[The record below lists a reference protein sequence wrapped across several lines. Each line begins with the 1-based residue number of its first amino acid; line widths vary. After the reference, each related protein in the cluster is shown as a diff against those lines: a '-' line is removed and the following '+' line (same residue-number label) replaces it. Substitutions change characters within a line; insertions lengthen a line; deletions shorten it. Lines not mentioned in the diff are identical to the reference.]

1 MEADEL
7 VVAEQIAAGQ
17 AALAAG
23 RWAEA
28 RVAFEA
34 AVAAAPGDGVALD
47 GLGEVLWWLGD
58 PSRSQQCR
66 ESAYAEFRSTGDT
79 ERALN
84 AALGIAVTYE
94 ANFGNSAAASG
105 WVSRAERLLTG
116 ADDPY
121 AGWTSATRAYV
132 TGDARQAA
140 ASYREALAT
149 ARRGGDIDLELCS
162 LSGLGEKLVLLGE
175 VEKGLA
181 LLDEAMAG
189 ALGGEC
195 TRLDTVAYISCDMLV
210 ACEFAADLDRARQWC
225 QVADRFIARYG
236 CPFLSTRCR
245 VVYGS
250 VLVSAGQWD
259 EGEQEL
265 LRAIAMS
272 HGAGPALATEAV
284 ARLAELRL
292 RQGRTEEA
300 ARLLGGRENE
310 LRGCLAVAA
319 LRLAR
324 GDGPGATTAVRRWLA
339 ETAAQQLSSASAL
352 ELSVRTH
359 LASDDLDG
367 ARAAAAALTRLAE
380 HRRLPY
386 VEALAAA
393 SAAYVSTATD
403 PPDGQAS
410 ELWERAV
417 RLFSRLGMPYEVAS
431 AQLELARTLADGQP
445 DAAVAEATAAL
456 DTFTGMGAIPAADAT
471 AALLRS
477 LGRTPPPGQ
486 RTTGELTRREREVL
500 RLIGLGLSNPEIGAR
515 LHISRK
521 TAEHHVSHVLAKLG
535 ARNRAEAVARAVV
548 IRTD

>member
-7 VVAEQIAAGQ
+7 VAAGQIATGQ

-34 AVAAAPGDGVALD
+34 AVDTAPTDGAALD

-58 PSRSQQCR
+58 PTRSQQCR
-66 ESAYAEFRSTGDT
+66 EAAYARFRSTGDT
-79 ERALN
+79 GRAVN

-116 ADDPY
+116 TGDPY
-121 AGWTSATRAYV
+121 AGWAAVTRAYV
-132 TGDARQAA
+132 TGDAKQAA
-140 ASYREALAT
+140 ASYREALAA
-149 ARRGGDIDLELCS
+149 ARRVGDIDLELCS

-181 LLDEAMAG
+181 MLDEAMAG

-195 TRLDTVAYISCDMLV
+195 TRLDAVAYISCYMLV
-210 ACEFAADLDRARQWC
+210 ACELAADLDRARQWC

-272 HGAGPALATEAV
+272 QGAGPALATEAV

-352 ELSVRTH
+352 ALSVRTH

-367 ARAAAAALTRLAE
+367 ARAAAATLTSLAE
-380 HRRLPY
+380 QRRLPY
-386 VEALAAA
+386 VEALATA

-403 PPDGQAS
+403 PPDGQAG
-410 ELWERAV
+410 ELWERTV

-431 AQLELARTLADGQP
+431 AQLELARTLADDHP
-445 DAAVAEATAAL
+445 DAAAAEATAAL

-486 RTTGELTRREREVL
+486 RGTGELTRRERQVL

-535 ARNRAEAVARAVV
+535 ARNRAEAVARAVLT
-548 IRTD
+548 RSD

>member
-7 VVAEQIAAGQ
+7 VATGQ

-23 RWAEA
+23 RWADA
-28 RVAFEA
+28 QVAFEA
-34 AVAAAPGDGVALD
+34 ALEAAPGNGVALD

-58 PSRSQQCR
+58 PSRSRQCR
-66 ESAYAEFRSTGDT
+66 ESAYAVFRSTGD
-79 ERALN
+79 RKHALN

-94 ANFGNSAAASG
+94 ANFGNSAAAGG

-121 AGWTSATRAYV
+121 AGWTSAIRAYV
-132 TGDARQAA
+132 TGDAKQAA
-140 ASYREALAT
+140 ASYREALST
-149 ARRGGDIDLELCS
+149 ARRIGDIDLELCS

-175 VEKGLA
+175 VEQGLA

-195 TRLDTVAYISCDMLV
+195 TRLDVVAYISCDMLV
-210 ACEFAADLDRARQWC
+210 ACDVAADLDRARQWC

-245 VVYGS
+245 VVYAS

-272 HGAGPALATEAV
+272 QGAGPALATEAV
-284 ARLAELRL
+284 ARLAELRV
-292 RQGRTEEA
+292 RQGRTEAA
-300 ARLLGGRENE
+300 ARLLGGREND
-310 LRGCLAVAA
+310 LRSCLAVAA

-324 GDGPGATTAVRRWLA
+324 GDGPGATTAVRRWLS
-339 ETAAQQLSSASAL
+339 ETATQQLSSASAL
-352 ELSVRTH
+352 ALSVRTH
-359 LASDDLDG
+359 LASNDIE
-367 ARAAAAALTRLAE
+367 AAQAAAATLTELAE

-393 SAAYVSTATD
+393 ATAYVSTAAD
-403 PPDGQAS
+403 SSDGRAA

-417 RLFSRLGMPYEVAS
+417 RSFLRLGMPYELAS
-431 AQLELARTLADGQP
+431 AQLELARTLADDRP
-445 DAAVAEATAAL
+445 DAAAAEAASAL
-456 DTFTGMGAIPAADAT
+456 DTFTRVGAVPAADAT

-486 RTTGELTRREREVL
+486 RGAGELTRRERQVL

-535 ARNRAEAVARAVV
+535 ARNRAEAVARAVP
-548 IRTD
+548 ID